1 MIPFIIK
8 DMCAVLCSSIAQ
20 LSQKK
25 KKKKKMDLYMG
36 FINVDRI
43 F

>member
-8 DMCAVLCSSIAQ
+8 DMCAVLYSSIAQ

-25 KKKKKMDLYMG
+25 KKKKWIYIWDLLT
-36 FINVDRI
+36 
-43 F
+43 

>member
-8 DMCAVLCSSIAQ
+8 DMCAVLYSSIAQ
-20 LSQKK
+20 LSQK

>member
-25 KKKKKMDLYMG
+25 KKMDLYMG